1 MKFLSIYK
9 TVERSTP
16 PTQDEMAQMGK
27 LIEEGF
33 KKGWL
38 VATEGCLPTA
48 LGARVRRDGDEIT
61 VKDGPFTEA
70 KEVVGG
76 FAILKAN
83 SKAEAIELTRQFL
96 KVAGNG
102 ECELRQVFE
111 MGDQTCA
118 GASAA
123 KAAS

>member
-1 MKFLSIYK
+1 
-9 TVERSTP
+9 
-16 PTQDEMAQMGK
+16 
-27 LIEEGF
+27 
-33 KKGWL
+33 
-38 VATEGCLPTA
+38 
-48 LGARVRRDGDEIT
+48 

-83 SKAEAIELTRQFL
+83 SKAEAIELTKAFL

-111 MGDQTCA
+111 MPEGTCA
-118 GASAA
+118 GTSTA